1 MDSGEGL
8 HGIGKSANFN
18 LCRRGRKLKETLLIS
33 ASMPLKLQPDL
44 PASQFSITAH
54 GPGFVE
60 INGSRILGSTVVSP
74 FKAPAE
80 WPVRSVEDLKNSAL
94 SALRSQDVE
103 LLLLGTGHKQR
114 FPPPK
119 VLSGLMS
126 QGPAGEAPI
135 GVECMDTP
143 AACRTFNLL
152 AAEGRRVLAAL
163 IIESNH
169 SDSQRSPPQLVE
181 RSLSE

>member
-1 MDSGEGL
+1 
-8 HGIGKSANFN
+8 
-18 LCRRGRKLKETLLIS
+18 
-33 ASMPLKLQPDL
+33 MPSKLQPDL

-74 FKAPAE
+74 FQAPTE
-80 WPVRSVEDLKNSAL
+80 WPVRSVEDLKNGAL
-94 SALRSQDVE
+94 AALRSRDVE
-103 LLLLGTGHKQR
+103 LLLLGTGQR
-114 FPPPK
+114 QKFPPPA
-119 VLSGLMS
+119 VLAALMS
-126 QGPAGEAPI
+126 KGPCGEAPL

-163 IIESNH
+163 IIDPVPS
-169 SDSQRSPPQLVE
+169 SPQPSLPQLAE

>member
-1 MDSGEGL
+1 
-8 HGIGKSANFN
+8 
-18 LCRRGRKLKETLLIS
+18 
-33 ASMPLKLQPDL
+33 MPSKLQPDL

-80 WPVRSVEDLKNSAL
+80 WPIRSVEDLNTGAL

-103 LLLLGTGHKQR
+103 LLLLGTGKMQR
-114 FPPPK
+114 FPPPA
-119 VLSGLMS
+119 VLSDLMS
-126 QGPAGEAPI
+126 RGAAGEAPV

-163 IIESNH
+163 IIDSKP
-169 SDSQRSPPQLVE
+169 SDSKTSLPQLEERSP
-181 RSLSE
+181 SE